1 MKKRLFGIN
10 NNSENSQF
18 NNTKIGLSLIGV
30 LVASALSVTGANAS
44 VIENT
49 DVHFGGYIKVDT
61 MFSDYSNG
69 APDSGSIS
77 RQFYVPG
84 TIYGVEGNG
93 NQVVDFQAR
102 ETRFNFKTITDIN
115 DHKLTGFIEL
125 DFMTHADGNERV
137 SNSYSPRIRHAFVS
151 FDNWTVGQS
160 WTTFQNPAALPENL
174 DFVGAAEGT
183 PFVRQT
189 QIRYTNGG
197 FQFSVENPE
206 TTLNDYQ
213 SASRIVSGSG
223 MVPDVVARYNFKT
236 EAGAKLS
243 VAGIARQLKIETRIS
258 DTQFDSTAMGYGV
271 SFSGILPVG
280 ADDIKFTATY
290 GEGLGRYMA
299 LNYVNAGVIDAD
311 GDIEAITSYGGF
323 IAYRHWWNDQW
334 RTSVTASAFSA
345 DNDVSLMGENV
356 NKDSYSGY
364 VNLLYSPVKPLT
376 VGVEYMYAKNSKEN
390 GIEGELNRVMF
401 SAKYV
406 L

>member
-1 MKKRLFGIN
+1 M
-10 NNSENSQF
+10 
-18 NNTKIGLSLIGV
+18 SLIGIF
-30 LVASALSVTGANAS
+30 VASAFSATCVNAA
-44 VIENT
+44 VLDNT
-49 DVHFGGYIKVDT
+49 DMQFGGYVKVDA
-61 MFSDYSNG
+61 MLSDYSNG
-69 APDSGSIS
+69 APGSGAIS

-84 TIYGVEGNG
+84 TIYGVDGNG
-93 NQVVDFQAR
+93 SQVIDFQAR
-102 ETRFNFKTITDIN
+102 ESRFNFKTITNIEG
-115 DHKLTGFIEL
+115 HKLTGFIEL

-151 FDNWTVGQS
+151 FDKWTFGQT

-206 TTLNDYQ
+206 TTLNEYQ
-213 SASRIVSGSG
+213 TGSRMVSGSG
-223 MVPDVVARYNFKT
+223 MVPDFVARYNIKT
-236 EAGAKLS
+236 DGGTKLS
-243 VAGIARQLKIETRIS
+243 LAGIGRQLNIETKQGG
-258 DTQFDSTAMGYGV
+258 TQLDSTALGYGV
-271 SFSGILPVG
+271 SLSGILPVG
-280 ADDIKFTATY
+280 KDDIKFTATY

-299 LNYVNAGVIDAD
+299 LNYVNAGVIDSD

-323 IAYRHWWNDQW
+323 IAYRHWWNGKW
-334 RTSVTASAFSA
+334 RSSVTASAFSA
-345 DNDVSLMGENV
+345 DNDVSLTGENV

-364 VNLLYSPVKPLT
+364 VNLLYSPIKPLT
-376 VGVEYMYAKNSKEN
+376 LGVEYMYAKNSKES
-390 GIEGELNRVMF
+390 GLEGELNRLMF

>member
-1 MKKRLFGIN
+1 MKNCVVNAKLKSSDVKSFKLN
-10 NNSENSQF
+10 
-18 NNTKIGLSLIGV
+18 KGLSLIGLV
-30 LVASALSVTGANAS
+30 VASALAATNVSAS
-44 VIENT
+44 VIDDT
-49 DVHFGGYIKVDT
+49 DVNFGGYIKVDT
-61 MFSDYSNG
+61 MFSDYNNG

-84 TIYGVEGNG
+84 TIYGVDGNG
-93 NQVVDFQAR
+93 SQVVDFQAR
-102 ETRFNFKTITDIN
+102 ESRFNFKTVSSID
-115 DHKLTGFIEL
+115 DHKLTSFIEL

-189 QIRYTNGG
+189 QVRYTNGG
-197 FQFSVENPE
+197 FQFSLENPE
-206 TTLNDYQ
+206 TTLNAYQ
-213 SASRIVSGSG
+213 STSRIVSGSG
-223 MVPDVVARYNFKT
+223 MVPDVVARYNIKT
-236 EAGAKLS
+236 EQGAKFS
-243 VAGIARQLKIETRIS
+243 VAGIARKLNIETEIN
-258 DTQFDSTAMGYGV
+258 DIQLDATAMGYGV
-271 SFSGILPVG
+271 SVSGILPVG
-280 ADDIKFTATY
+280 KDDLKFTATY

-311 GDIEAITSYGGF
+311 GDIDTISSYGGF
-323 IAYRHWWNDQW
+323 IAYRHWWNDKW
-334 RTSVTASAFSA
+334 RTSLTASAFSA
-345 DNDVSLMGENV
+345 DNNTSLMADEV

-390 GIEGELNRVMF
+390 GDEGELNRIMF

>member
-1 MKKRLFGIN
+1 MNKC
-10 NNSENSQF
+10 
-18 NNTKIGLSLIGV
+18 LIGV
-30 LVASALSVTGANAS
+30 LVASAISATCANAA

-49 DVHFGGYIKVDT
+49 EVLFGGYIKVDA
-61 MFSDYSNG
+61 MLSDYSNG
-69 APDSGSIS
+69 APGSGSIS

-93 NQVVDFQAR
+93 SQVIDFQAR
-102 ETRFNFKTITDIN
+102 ESRFNFKTITNID
-115 DHKLTGFIEL
+115 DHKLTSFIEL

-137 SNSYSPRIRHAFVS
+137 SNSYSPRIRHAFVGY
-151 FDNWTVGQS
+151 DNWTVGQT

-197 FQFSVENPE
+197 FQFSLENPE
-206 TTLNDYQ
+206 TTLNEYQ

-223 MVPDVVARYNFKT
+223 ILPDVVARYNLKT
-236 EAGAKLS
+236 EGGAKLS
-243 VAGIARQLKIETRIS
+243 VAAIARELNIETKIGG
-258 DTQFDSTAMGYGV
+258 TQLDSTALGYGV
-271 SFSGILPVG
+271 SLSGILPVG
-280 ADDIKFTATY
+280 RDDIKFTATY

-299 LNYVNAGVIDAD
+299 LNYVNAGVIDSD

-323 IAYRHWWNDQW
+323 IAYRHWWNGKW
-334 RTSVTASAFSA
+334 RSSVTASAFSA
-345 DNDVSLMGENV
+345 DNDVSLTGENV

-376 VGVEYMYAKNSKEN
+376 MGVEYMYAKNSKES
-390 GIEGELNRVMF
+390 GMEGELNRVMF
-401 SAKYV
+401 SVKYA

>member
-10 NNSENSQF
+10 NNSVKSQF

-69 APDSGSIS
+69 APGSGSIS

-102 ETRFNFKTITDIN
+102 ETRFNFKTITDID

-197 FQFSVENPE
+197 FQLSVENPE
-206 TTLNDYQ
+206 ATLNGYQ
-213 SASRIVSGSG
+213 SPSRILSGSG

-243 VAGIARQLKIETRIS
+243 VAGIARQLNIETRIS
-258 DTQFDSTAMGYGV
+258 DTQFDATALGYGV

>member
-1 MKKRLFGIN
+1 MNKCLFATQESSI
-10 NNSENSQF
+10 NSQF
-18 NNTKIGLSLIGV
+18 YKNKRGLSLIGIF
-30 LVASALSVTGANAS
+30 VASAFSATCVNAA
-44 VIENT
+44 VLDNT
-49 DVHFGGYIKVDT
+49 DMQFGGYVKVDA
-61 MFSDYSNG
+61 MLSDYSNG
-69 APDSGSIS
+69 APGSGAIS

-84 TIYGVEGNG
+84 TIYGVDGNG
-93 NQVVDFQAR
+93 SQVIDFQAR
-102 ETRFNFKTITDIN
+102 ESRFNFKTITNIEG
-115 DHKLTGFIEL
+115 HKLTGFIEL

-151 FDNWTVGQS
+151 FDKWTFGQT

-206 TTLNDYQ
+206 TTLNEYQ
-213 SASRIVSGSG
+213 TGSRMVSGSG
-223 MVPDVVARYNFKT
+223 MVPDFVARYNIKT
-236 EAGAKLS
+236 DGGTKLS
-243 VAGIARQLKIETRIS
+243 LAGIGRQLNIETKQGG
-258 DTQFDSTAMGYGV
+258 TQLDSTALGYGV
-271 SFSGILPVG
+271 SLSGILPVG
-280 ADDIKFTATY
+280 KDDIKFTATY

-299 LNYVNAGVIDAD
+299 LNYVNAGVIDSD

-323 IAYRHWWNDQW
+323 IAYRHWWNGKW
-334 RTSVTASAFSA
+334 RSSVTASAFSA
-345 DNDVSLMGENV
+345 DNDVSLTGENV

-364 VNLLYSPVKPLT
+364 VNLLYSPIKPLT
-376 VGVEYMYAKNSKEN
+376 LGVEYMYAKNSKES
-390 GIEGELNRVMF
+390 GLEGELNRLMF